1 MSLNFPTSKPLMEF
15 ALPLRSRYAE
25 TDQMGY
31 LYHGHFL
38 SYFEMARTEMI
49 RALGISYADL
59 ERQGYLL
66 PVHQIRI
73 DFKEPLLYDEL
84 FTIHTSIYTLPSV
97 RLETWYRVTDA
108 SGDRLKA
115 LGQVTLIF
123 TSAATRKP
131 VRVPDSFLDSCR

>member
-1 MSLNFPTSKPLMEF
+1 MEF

-31 LYHGHFL
+31 VYHGHFL

-49 RALGISYADL
+49 RGLGMSYADL

-66 PVHQIRI
+66 PVHRI
-73 DFKEPLLYDEL
+73 EIEFKEPLLYDEL
-84 FTIHTSIYTLPSV
+84 FTVHTSIYTLPSV

-108 SGDRLKA
+108 SGAQLKA

-131 VRVPDSFLDSCR
+131 VRAPALFLDTFR